1 VTSDVPSEAVELP
14 APETLSPPFRE
25 PHVRSGR
32 HGARAILSLTW
43 PVVLGQL
50 MANAVPI
57 VDLLMLGKFGTP
69 TLAAVGYASQFVMLA
84 QATLMAIGAA
94 CVAMMARAIGAQ
106 DLDRARQ
113 AFAASL
119 VWALIITGSFTL
131 ITLVFPRGLLHL
143 LAVNDSIV
151 HLAVPY
157 FRLTL
162 SAAPLMAVAFTYE
175 HAFRSARDT
184 LVPMLIAAS
193 TALVKVGC
201 NCLFLFGLWGLPQ
214 LGLLG
219 AGLATL
225 VAQAIG
231 AGLFVYASRRHRSSA
246 VRLRLSDLRPPKA
259 MLREAFSV
267 AWPAVGERFVM
278 NAAML
283 FYFRFLGGYGV
294 AAIAA
299 YNVGVRI
306 LAFTW
311 IPGLGL
317 AVAAATLVAHALGA
331 GEPLQARRAGLLAL
345 RIGVAISVVLASLFI
360 FCRVAIARC
369 FTTDPNVIAA
379 LDPFIL
385 LLGVGLPFLV
395 THFTLAGALRGAG
408 DTLTPLWAAAI
419 GNWVFRVPLGYLV
432 ARVLGLELFWV
443 WSIMVVDHV
452 ARAAWLSWAFRFGN
466 WHTNLGA
473 GVRANPN
480 DERVRNAA

>member
-1 VTSDVPSEAVELP
+1 MISDVPSEAVELP

-25 PHVRSGR
+25 LQVHGTR
-32 HGARAILSLTW
+32 HGARAILALTW

-57 VDLLMLGKFGTP
+57 VDLLMLGRFGTP

-94 CVAMMARAIGAQ
+94 CVAMMARALGAQ
-106 DLDRARQ
+106 DSLRARQ
-113 AFAASL
+113 AFAACLILALSVTGTFSL
-119 VWALIITGSFTL
+119 LV
-131 ITLVFPRGLLHL
+131 LVFPQALLHL
-143 LAVNDSIV
+143 LAADESVM

-157 FRLTL
+157 FRLT
-162 SAAPLMAVAFTYE
+162 SAAAPLMAIAFTYE
-175 HAFRSARDT
+175 HAFRSAHDT
-184 LVPMLIAAS
+184 LVPMLIAAA
-193 TALVKVGC
+193 TAVAKVSC
-201 NCLFLFGLWGLPQ
+201 NCLFLLGLWGMPQ
-214 LGLLG
+214 LGLRG

-225 VAQAIG
+225 VSQLLG
-231 AGLFVYASRRHRSSA
+231 AGLFLYASRKHRSDA
-246 VRLRLSDLRPPKA
+246 VRLQLRTLQAPIEV
-259 MLREAFSV
+259 LREAFAV
-267 AWPAVGERFVM
+267 AWPAVGERLLM

-299 YNVGVRI
+299 YNVGIRI

-331 GEPLQARRAGLLAL
+331 GDPALARHVGALAL
-345 RIGVAISVVLASLFI
+345 RIGVAISIVLGSLFI
-360 FCRVAIARC
+360 VCRVPIARY
-369 FTTDPNVIAA
+369 FSSDPQVIAD

-408 DTLTPLWAAAI
+408 DTLTPLWAAAV

-432 ARVLGLELFWV
+432 ARVFELDLFWV
-443 WSIMVVDHV
+443 WSIMVVDHL
-452 ARAAWLSWAFRFGN
+452 ARAVWLSCAFRFGS
-466 WHTNLGA
+466 WHQRLGV
-473 GVRANPN
+473 GVRTGATV
-480 DERVRNAA
+480 ERAATAA